1 MSLEEFFALR
11 ILTGSLETNGMIDLL
26 AVPAVYL
33 DPNIF
38 ISFFEG
44 EPSCAGMKAIGPD
57 VGGVDEGLGAR

>member
-1 MSLEEFFALR
+1 
-11 ILTGSLETNGMIDLL
+11 MIDVL
-26 AVPAVYL
+26 AVPTVYL

-57 VGGVDEGLGAR
+57 IGGVDEGLGAR